1 MDDVVEPE
9 EEEEED
15 TYLLLLCI
23 TLVPIPSHDTVEFEV
38 L

>member
-1 MDDVVEPE
+1 MNEVVEPE
-9 EEEEED
+9 EEH

-23 TLVPIPSHDTVEFEV
+23 TLVPIPSHDTVEFDV